1 MILNYK
7 VGRQDFQDF
16 AVYYALHRPAYKWSI
31 ACLCLLVPALML
43 ALTPIV
49 FSTFAHVTLLRWLVI
64 SLAASAFWILTVPA
78 RYRAM
83 VRRRVARQDQDS
95 GHLVGEYSLELRD
108 DGLYLR
114 KDHEQDL
121 IEYPVITQLVEDNGR
136 VYVFLGESG
145 VLIIPE
151 GAFVEDSQKQAF
163 LRRLRGKCG

>member
-16 AVYYALHRPAYKWSI
+16 AVYYALHRSAYKWSI
-31 ACLCLLVPALML
+31 ACLCLLVP

-108 DGLYLR
+108 DGLSLR

-121 IEYPVITQLVEDNGR
+121 IEYPVITQLVEDSGR